1 MSVNLNVLED
11 ILKISKISYVQ
22 LVMKNVKLV
31 TVVLL
36 KIVFLVKLL
45 HSRVIPVYSTYMM
58 RELKNVT
65 KPVLLTLTKLLV
77 KTFVLV
83 VEKTVLFAIKLTKVI
98 VLLVTIKLFWFYHNV
113 TFLVQKVTTWVKLQ
127 LDLTTKESVSLVV
140 MDVLNVLMNVFVLHA
155 ILINSLTLT
164 IQVCVLLIVLC
175 YLLIFLL
182 LTICIS

>member
-1 MSVNLNVLED
+1 VSVNLNVLED

-22 LVMKNVKLV
+22 FVMKNVKLV
-31 TVVLL
+31 TVVML

-83 VEKTVLFAIKLTKVI
+83 VEKTALFATKLTKVI
-98 VLLVTIKLFWFYHNV
+98 VLLVTIKLF
-113 TFLVQKVTTWVKLQ
+113 
-127 LDLTTKESVSLVV
+127 
-140 MDVLNVLMNVFVLHA
+140 
-155 ILINSLTLT
+155 
-164 IQVCVLLIVLC
+164 
-175 YLLIFLL
+175 
-182 LTICIS
+182 